1 VARDKFS
8 YQGLDPIADRI
19 RRNAEDIGYLV
30 VVDRTDRKHAETL
43 GRFDLTEEAAQPYL
57 EGEPDEEDEEFEGYL
72 ARPMGVIDEDEDL
85 DDEDDDQ
92 EESEPEPPEPAEP
105 GDDRGPMP
113 MSLVAEAAIRWVKD
127 IAARNTVGEE
137 WRRYRVKVFGPK
149 GIRQIDSG
157 QFVCRNHDF
166 DLDVPAADEVLREL
180 RIPEPDLD
188 RIEKAGMA
196 KGIKALGDYYA
207 QWGQIVL
214 GSMGQLQGVNNA
226 MLARMHRQL
235 HESRGH
241 VDELIAAMLESRI
254 AESKLA
260 GERRSEDHA
269 ADARTQLAQHALQQ
283 LGDAAKAFLASKG
296 VSPEMADVLGVLGHS
311 PELLGVLNDPEVR
324 SLMNEPAN
332 LKALAAML
340 KQAAV
345 QARAAREAANP
356 TDPGADQAAA
366 G

>member
-1 VARDKFS
+1 MARDKFS

-19 RRNAEDIGYLV
+19 RRSADDIGYLV

-43 GRFDLTEEAAQPYL
+43 GRFDLTEESALPYI
-57 EGEPDEEDEEFEGYL
+57 EGEPDDEDEEFEGYL
-72 ARPMGVIDEDEDL
+72 ARPMGVDD
-85 DDEDDDQ
+85 DDEQ
-92 EESEPEPPEPAEP
+92 EPEAEAPDPPEPR
-105 GDDRGPMP
+105 DDRGPMP

-137 WRRYRVKVFGPK
+137 WRRYRVKVFSPK
-149 GIRQIDSG
+149 GIRQVDSG

-188 RIEKAGMA
+188 RAEKSGMA

-235 HESRGH
+235 QESRGH

-254 AESKLA
+254 AETKLA

-283 LGDAAKAFLASKG
+283 LGDAAKAFLAAKG

-340 KQAAV
+340 KQAAA
-345 QARAAREAANP
+345 QARAAREATHH
-356 TDPGADQAAA
+356 TDPGAEQAAA

>member
-19 RRNAEDIGYLV
+19 RRSADDIGYLV

-43 GRFDLTEEAAQPYL
+43 GRFDLTEESALPYI
-57 EGEPDEEDEEFEGYL
+57 EGEPDDEDEEFEGYL
-72 ARPMGVIDEDEDL
+72 ARPMGVDDDDEDL
-85 DDEDDDQ
+85 DDDDD
-92 EESEPEPPEPAEP
+92 EEPEADPPDPPEPR
-105 GDDRGPMP
+105 DDRGPMP

-137 WRRYRVKVFGPK
+137 WRRYRVKVFSPK
-149 GIRQIDSG
+149 GIRQVDSG

-166 DLDVPAADEVLREL
+166 DLDVPAANEVLREL

-188 RIEKAGMA
+188 RAEKAGMA

-235 HESRGH
+235 QESRGH

-254 AESKLA
+254 AETKLA
-260 GERRSEDHA
+260 GERKTEEHA

-283 LGDAAKAFLASKG
+283 LGDAAKAFLAAKG
-296 VSPEMADVLGVLGHS
+296 VSPEMSDLLGVLGHS
-311 PELLGVLNDPEVR
+311 PELIGVLNDPEVR
-324 SLMNEPAN
+324 ALMNEPAN

-345 QARAAREAANP
+345 QARAARDAANH
-356 TDPGADQAAA
+356 TDPGAEQAAA